1 MANQDRDLS
10 RVAAKET
17 TTQKSS
23 ESGPAQRMK
32 AGVKPPRTRGAGKP
46 RVG

>member
-17 TTQKSS
+17 TTQKASDA
-23 ESGPAQRMK
+23 GPAWRTK
-32 AGVKPPRTRGAGKP
+32 PGVKPPRTRAAGKP
-46 RVG
+46 SLR